1 MKTVSGLFNTYE
13 EGKAAVRALENAH
26 IDRDN
31 ISIISRQEDGDYVEE
46 SDAVEGAGTGAG
58 IGALAGGAGGLLAGL
73 GMLTIPGIGPV
84 VAAGWLATTITG
96 IAAGAVAGGAAGGI
110 IGALTD
116 SGVSRDEADVYAESL
131 RRGGTLVTARVDDTM
146 APAAARILDQANRV
160 DWTARR
166 EEYEASGWSGFSGNA
181 VDGDP
186 VRSTPRDP
194 YASSSAN
201 RL

>member
-31 ISIISRQEDGDYVEE
+31 ISLLSRQEEGDYLED
-46 SDAVEGAGTGAG
+46 SKTVEGAEAGAG
-58 IGALAGGAGGLLAGL
+58 LGALARGAGGLLAGL

-84 VAAGWLATTITG
+84 VAAGWLATTVTG

-110 IGALTD
+110 IGALTEG
-116 SGVSRDEADVYAESL
+116 GVSREEADVYAESL
-131 RRGGTLVTARVDDTM
+131 RRGGTLVTARVDDAM
-146 APAAARILDQANRV
+146 APAVARILDQSNRI

-166 EEYEASGWSGFSGNA
+166 EEYEAGGWKGFR
-181 VDGDP
+181 DGTMGDDP

-194 YASSSAN
+194 YASSSTS

>member
-31 ISIISRQEDGDYVEE
+31 ISILSRQEDGEYFED
-46 SDAVEGAGTGAG
+46 SKTVEGAEAGAG
-58 IGALAGGAGGLLAGL
+58 LGALAGGAGGLLAGL

-116 SGVSRDEADVYAESL
+116 SGVSREEADVYAESL
-131 RRGGTLVTARVDDTM
+131 RRGGTLVTARVDDAM
-146 APAAARILDQANRV
+146 APAAARILDQANGI

-166 EEYEASGWSGFSGNA
+166 EEYEAGGWQRFR
-181 VDGDP
+181 GD
-186 VRSTPRDP
+186 VTGDEALRSTPRDP
-194 YASSSAN
+194 YASTPTS